1 MPDSYGGTPSADSYY
16 ERLGVDPDADEAE
29 VKRAGKLAKR
39 TLHPDNNS
47 SEQATAE
54 REFDRVTDAADAL
67 TDSESRAAY
76 DTFIDDQGPAIGTD
90 RYEEWEAAG
99 RPKSPTAWLS
109 EPRSSG
115 SSSTPSTST
124 TNASTTNGTST
135 TNTSTTSR
143 STNNTSSRTRTNAS
157 RQPNTSARPN
167 ANRNPNADRRPNDRR
182 RPSEQTAASTAAD
195 ETADS
200 STNDN
205 YTAAASTPETETGET
220 AEAASTTPT
229 GRATSKRAPES
240 VLGEDPEELYS
251 KYVLD
256 SDAAWGPGEAEAG
269 QTGGGS
275 GTAGVTPSVAGA
287 VVSRFVSAE
296 VAADIDRV
304 AAAPKPWWLRG
315 SLAVVLLLLA
325 VVVGPVAERLALLPF
340 VAVPRIGLWLYPTLA
355 AAVTLAPEL
364 VPLETPALWLAA
376 YAGLSVG
383 YVLLGRRL
391 RLAGQS

>member
-16 ERLGVDPDADEAE
+16 ERLGVDPDASEEAI
-29 VKRAGKLAKR
+29 KRASKLAKR
-39 TLHPDNNS
+39 SVHPDNNS

-76 DTFIDDQGPAIGTD
+76 DTFIDDQGTATGTD
-90 RYEEWEAAG
+90 RYEEWDAAG

-115 SSSTPSTST
+115 SSST
-124 TNASTTNGTST
+124 A
-135 TNTSTTSR
+135 NTSTTQTADT
-143 STNNTSSRTRTNAS
+143 STTASTSTSSRTRTNAS
-157 RQPNTSARPN
+157 RETN
-167 ANRNPNADRRPNDRR
+167 ANHRPNDRR
-182 RPSEQTAASTAAD
+182 RPGEQTAASTPTD
-195 ETADS
+195 ETAETAANES
-200 STNDN
+200 A
-205 YTAAASTPETETGET
+205 TAAASTPE
-220 AEAASTTPT
+220 AEAQEAAETASTTPT
-229 GRATSKRAPES
+229 GRPNSKRAPES

-256 SDAAWGPGEAEAG
+256 SDAAWGSGEAEAG

-275 GTAGVTPSVAGA
+275 GTAGVAPSVAGA

-296 VAADIDRV
+296 VAADINRV

-315 SLAVVLLLLA
+315 GLAVVLLALA
-325 VVVGPVAERLALLPF
+325 VVVGPIAERLALLPF

-355 AAVTLAPEL
+355 AGVILAPEL
-364 VPLETPALWLAA
+364 VPLETSAGWLAA
-376 YAGLSVG
+376 YAGLSIG
-383 YVLLGRRL
+383 YVLLGRWL
-391 RLAGQS
+391 RMA

>member
-1 MPDSYGGTPSADSYY
+1 MPDRYRGTPSADSYY
-16 ERLGVDPDADEAE
+16 ERLGVDPDANEE
-29 VKRAGKLAKR
+29 TIKRAGKLAKR

-76 DTFIDDQGPAIGTD
+76 DTFIDDQGPATGTD

-115 SSSTPSTST
+115 SSSTASTST

-135 TNTSTTSR
+135 TSR
-143 STNNTSSRTRTNAS
+143 STNASTTNNTSSRTRTDAS
-157 RQPNTSARPN
+157 RQ
-167 ANRNPNADRRPNDRR
+167 PNADRRPNDRR
-182 RPSEQTAASTAAD
+182 RPSEQTTASTSAD
-195 ETADS
+195 ETAETA
-200 STNDN
+200 TNDS
-205 YTAAASTPETETGET
+205 YTAAASTPETETGER

-256 SDAAWGPGEAEAG
+256 SDAAWGPGETEAG

-315 SLAVVLLLLA
+315 GLAVVLLALA

-355 AAVTLAPEL
+355 AGVTLAPEL
-364 VPLETPALWLAA
+364 VPLETPGLWLAA

-391 RLAGQS
+391 RMAGQS

>member
-16 ERLGVDPDADEAE
+16 ERLGVDRDASEE
-29 VKRAGKLAKR
+29 TIKRASKLAKR
-39 TLHPDNNS
+39 SVHPDNNS
-47 SEQATAE
+47 NEQATAE

-76 DTFIDDQGPAIGTD
+76 DTFIDDQGTATGTD
-90 RYEEWEAAG
+90 RYEEWDAAG

-109 EPRSSG
+109 EPRSGG
-115 SSSTPSTST
+115 SSSTASASTTSTST
-124 TNASTTNGTST
+124 TNASTTNNS
-135 TNTSTTSR
+135 
-143 STNNTSSRTRTNAS
+143 TSSRTRTNAS
-157 RQPNTSARPN
+157 QETN
-167 ANRNPNADRRPNDRR
+167 ANRRPNDRR
-182 RPSEQTAASTAAD
+182 RPGEQTAASTATEGTA
-195 ETADS
+195 ETAAD
-200 STNDN
+200 DG

-220 AEAASTTPT
+220 AETASTTPT
-229 GRATSKRAPES
+229 GRPNSKRAPES
-240 VLGEDPEELYS
+240 VLGEDPEELYN

-256 SDAAWGPGEAEAG
+256 SDAAWGSGDAEAG

-275 GTAGVTPSVAGA
+275 GTGGVAPSVAGA

-315 SLAVVLLLLA
+315 SLAVVLLVLA
-325 VVVGPVAERLALLPF
+325 VVVGPIAERLALLPV

-364 VPLETPALWLAA
+364 VPLETPAGWLAA

-391 RLAGQS
+391 RMAGQS

>member
-16 ERLGVDPDADEAE
+16 ERLGVDPDASEE
-29 VKRAGKLAKR
+29 TIKRASKLAKR
-39 TLHPDNNS
+39 SVHPDNNS

-76 DTFIDDQGPAIGTD
+76 DTFIDDQGPATGTD
-90 RYEEWEAAG
+90 RYEEWDAAG
-99 RPKSPTAWLS
+99 RQKSPTAWLS

-115 SSSTPSTST
+115 SSSSASASTTSTST
-124 TNASTTNGTST
+124 TNASTTN
-135 TNTSTTSR
+135 NSR
-143 STNNTSSRTRTNAS
+143 TSSRTRTNAS
-157 RQPNTSARPN
+157 REPN
-167 ANRNPNADRRPNDRR
+167 ANRRPNDRR
-182 RPSEQTAASTAAD
+182 RPGEQTAASTPTDEAA
-195 ETADS
+195 ETAANES
-200 STNDN
+200 A
-205 YTAAASTPETETGET
+205 TAAASTPEAETEDT
-220 AEAASTTPT
+220 AETASTTPT
-229 GRATSKRAPES
+229 GRPNSKRAPES
-240 VLGEDPEELYS
+240 VLGEDPEELYN

-256 SDAAWGPGEAEAG
+256 SDAAWGSGEAEAG

-275 GTAGVTPSVAGA
+275 GTAGASPSVAGA

-315 SLAVVLLLLA
+315 GLAVVLLALA
-325 VVVGPVAERLALLPF
+325 VVVGPIAERLALLPF

-355 AAVTLAPEL
+355 AGGTLAPEL
-364 VPLETPALWLAA
+364 VPLETPVLWLAA

-383 YVLLGRRL
+383 YFLVGRRL
-391 RLAGQS
+391 RMAGQE

>member
-1 MPDSYGGTPSADSYY
+1 MNDAYGGTPSADSYY
-16 ERLGVDPDADEAE
+16 ERLGVDRDASEE
-29 VKRAGKLAKR
+29 TIKRASKLAKR
-39 TLHPDNNS
+39 AVHPDNNS
-47 SEQATAE
+47 NEQTTAE

-76 DTFIDDQGPAIGTD
+76 DTFIDDQGPATGTD
-90 RYEEWEAAG
+90 RYEEWDAAD

-115 SSSTPSTST
+115 SSSTTSTST
-124 TNASTTNGTST
+124 TNASTTN
-135 TNTSTTSR
+135 
-143 STNNTSSRTRTNAS
+143 NNTSSRTRTNAS
-157 RQPNTSARPN
+157 RQPN
-167 ANRNPNADRRPNDRR
+167 ANRRPNDHR
-182 RPSEQTAASTAAD
+182 RPGEQTAASTPTD
-195 ETADS
+195 ETAETAAD
-200 STNDN
+200 DG

-220 AEAASTTPT
+220 TETASTTPT
-229 GRATSKRAPES
+229 GRPNSKRAPES
-240 VLGEDPEELYS
+240 VLGEDPEELYD

-256 SDAAWGPGEAEAG
+256 SDAAWGSGEAEAG
-269 QTGGGS
+269 QTGVGS
-275 GTAGVTPSVAGA
+275 GTAGVAPSVVGA
-287 VVSRFVSAE
+287 VVSRFVSSE

-355 AAVTLAPEL
+355 AAVTLAPDL

-391 RLAGQS
+391 RMAGQS